1 MDTIRMKIHLL
12 KVETSETI
20 NRLLSVES
28 AATRNTEQHKDLEK
42 QLRLLMKEVSKK
54 DNGMLKSFQEL
65 SVLIGLNRF
74 NAIWKLRPSK

>member
-28 AATRNTEQHKDLEK
+28 EATRNTEQQKDLEK

-54 DNGMLKSFQEL
+54 DNGMLKSFSRIKFKCINTL
-65 SVLIGLNRF
+65 C
-74 NAIWKLRPSK
+74 

>member
-1 MDTIRMKIHLL
+1 MKIHLL

-28 AATRNTEQHKDLEK
+28 EATRNTEQQKDLEK

-54 DNGMLKSFQEL
+54 DNGMLMSFHEL
-65 SVLIGLNRF
+65 SV
-74 NAIWKLRPSK
+74 

>member
-28 AATRNTEQHKDLEK
+28 EATRNTEQQKDLEK

-54 DNGMLKSFQEL
+54 DNGMLKSFHEL
-65 SVLIGLNRF
+65 SELWVKCNLV
-74 NAIWKLRPSK
+74 AETV

>member
-28 AATRNTEQHKDLEK
+28 DATRNTEQQKDLEK

-54 DNGMLKSFQEL
+54 DNGMLKFFQEL
-65 SVLIGLNRF
+65 SVF
-74 NAIWKLRPSK
+74 Y

>member
-28 AATRNTEQHKDLEK
+28 EATRNTEQQKDLEK

-54 DNGMLKSFQEL
+54 DNGMLKVFSRIKCINTLEL
-65 SVLIGLNRF
+65 QLFEISTT
-74 NAIWKLRPSK
+74 